1 MDYVV
6 ICILLPYFGGDFLVV
21 VFKVAL
27 KFDLKLFSL
36 KLEKIGGF
44 LQEPT
49 FVVEL
54 CLTV

>member
-1 MDYVV
+1 MDYVA
-6 ICILLPYFGGDFLVV
+6 ICMPFYWDLGGDFLDV

-44 LQEPT
+44 LQELT
-49 FVVEL
+49 FVV
-54 CLTV
+54 